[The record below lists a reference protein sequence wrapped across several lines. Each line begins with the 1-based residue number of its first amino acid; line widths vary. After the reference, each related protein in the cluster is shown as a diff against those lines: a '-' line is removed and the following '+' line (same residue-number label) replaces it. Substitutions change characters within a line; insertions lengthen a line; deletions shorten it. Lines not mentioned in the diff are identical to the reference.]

1 MESVLTSLTR
11 LDFVVVLWLFLG
23 AFILHELEEWNIT
36 EFERR
41 NFVGVPATATARNA
55 RMWIGFICVVGLVWC
70 AAATLPGDPAIAAC
84 VFLPAVALAL
94 GNAFQHVFWT
104 FYFRQY
110 SPGLIS
116 AVLLLIPLGGYT
128 IVTAVQ
134 AAYAPLWYAVALAAL
149 IVVPLAQA
157 VRAGNEMTS
166 PIRAVYGLGG
176 WLAERI
182 G

>member
-1 MESVLTSLTR
+1 MESVLTSLTQ
-11 LDFVVVLWLFLG
+11 LDFVPALWLFLF
-23 AFILHELEEWNIT
+23 AFILHEFEEWNIT

-41 NFVGVPATATARNA
+41 NFVGVPSTVTAKNA
-55 RMWIGFICVVGLVWC
+55 RLWIGFICVVGVVWC
-70 AAATLPGDPAIAAC
+70 AVATLPGDPTVAAY

-94 GNAFQHVFWT
+94 GNALQHIFWT

-110 SPGLIS
+110 SPGLAS
-116 AVLLLIPLGGYT
+116 AVLLLIPLGGYA

-134 AAYAPLWYAVALAAL
+134 QAYAPIWYVAALAVL
-149 IVVPLAQA
+149 IVVPLLQTA
-157 VRAGNEMTS
+157 RAGNEMTP